1 MVSSGF
7 SELRSFSL
15 GVHCGSGPFLF
26 SVIGRTSFW
35 LAAPTSRAPWGLV
48 AGRRVL
54 SFLALAVWTS
64 ARRRFRSLGVP
75 FLRKGSLLFLFRGFF
90 FPPHSE
96 PGVFSCS
103 RQFGLK
109 SSQSQIRGQVLA
121 FSDVF
126 TPSQGFLFWPVC
138 VAQALLQPSFP
149 VFHQDRG
156 FTLVCSDSLASAAD
170 GVAFFFL
177 RLVSPLEVFFFPV
190 PGLTLRRRLLQ

>member
-1 MVSSGF
+1 LVSSGF

-15 GVHCGSGPFLF
+15 GVHGCSGSFLF

-54 SFLALAVWTS
+54 SFLIFVWTS

-75 FLRKGSLLFLFRGFF
+75 FSKEGVSFPFSGVL

-126 TPSQGFLFWPVC
+126 TPSQGLFLWPVC
-138 VAQALLQPSFP
+138 VTQALLQPSCP
-149 VFHQDRG
+149 VLFR
-156 FTLVCSDSLASAAD
+156 TEDS
-170 GVAFFFL
+170 
-177 RLVSPLEVFFFPV
+177 P
-190 PGLTLRRRLLQ
+190 

>member
-15 GVHCGSGPFLF
+15 GVHGCSGSFLF

-54 SFLALAVWTS
+54 SFFALAVWTS

-75 FLRKGSLLFLFRGFF
+75 FSKEGVSFPFSGVL

-126 TPSQGFLFWPVC
+126 TPSQGLFLWPVC
-138 VAQALLQPSFP
+138 VAQALLQPSCP
-149 VFHQDRG
+149 VFFR
-156 FTLVCSDSLASAAD
+156 TEDS
-170 GVAFFFL
+170 
-177 RLVSPLEVFFFPV
+177 P
-190 PGLTLRRRLLQ
+190 